1 MSQFFSF
8 FFNQKMHWF
17 IPICHFWSVLK
28 KGLYLTGNKECEIF
42 HWVSHLHHIVML
54 VVTFIYI
61 LIFLFLKQPHTLV
74 GDARIH
80 IFYGMEF
87 EMWSNL
93 KKNFYEKTN
102 NKNS

>member
-1 MSQFFSF
+1 M
-8 FFNQKMHWF
+8 
-17 IPICHFWSVLK
+17 LK

-42 HWVSHLHHIVML
+42 HWISHLHHIVML